1 MTYHR
6 PNVNSARAQVERAL
20 SSRIEAMEPGEQF
33 PPEPELA
40 QEMGVSRATLRD
52 ALRTFAE
59 RGILVRRQGVGTFV
73 ASHLPILETG
83 LEVLES
89 LDQMA
94 RRLGLDLEMA
104 HLDVVER
111 TTSPAEQRG
120 LDLGA
125 PTEVLVVDRV
135 IAMTGR
141 PVADLRDVVP
151 TGYLCR
157 DDLGDGFRGSVLD
170 VLLARGTPPLT
181 VSRTELMAV
190 NADRTQVSRLAVEPG
205 AALLRLRAQ
214 LFTYD
219 ERVVDY
225 SLSTFVPG
233 HFRFHVVRQV
243 RRLVS

>member
-1 MTYHR
+1 MTQHR
-6 PNVNSARAQVERAL
+6 TSAHSARDQVERAL
-20 SSRIEAMEPGEQF
+20 ASRIATMAPGEQF

-40 QEMGVSRATLRD
+40 KELGVSRATLRD

-59 RGILVRRQGVGTFV
+59 RGILVRQQGVGTFV
-73 ASHLPILETG
+73 ASTLPILETG

-89 LDQMA
+89 LDRMA
-94 RRLGLDLEMA
+94 QRLDLDIQMA
-104 HLDVVER
+104 HLDVIER
-111 TTSPAEQRG
+111 PASPEERRG
-120 LDLGA
+120 LDLQA

-135 IAMTGR
+135 IAMEGR

-151 TGYLCR
+151 TGYLGK
-157 DDLGDGFRGSVLD
+157 DDLGDAFRGSVLD

-190 NADRTQVSRLAVEPG
+190 NAGETQSAWLEVDLG

-214 LFTYD
+214 LFTYN

-243 RRLVS
+243 RRLPG

>member
-1 MTYHR
+1 MTHHR
-6 PNVNSARAQVERAL
+6 TNEDSPRVQVERAL
-20 SSRIEAMEPGEQF
+20 SSRIAVMAPGDQL

-40 QEMGVSRATLRD
+40 QELGVSRATLREG
-52 ALRTFAE
+52 LRTFAE

-73 ASHLPILETG
+73 ASQLPILEAG

-89 LDQMA
+89 LDRMA
-94 RRLGLDLEMA
+94 HRLDLDIEMAYLDVCERPATPAERHGLDL
-104 HLDVVER
+104 DI
-111 TTSPAEQRG
+111 PA
-120 LDLGA
+120 
-125 PTEVLVVDRV
+125 EVLVVDRV
-135 IAMTGR
+135 IAVAGR

-151 TGYLCR
+151 AGYLSKA
-157 DDLGDGFRGSVLD
+157 DLGEGFRGSVLD
-170 VLLARGTPPLT
+170 VLLARGAPPLT

-190 NADRTQVSRLAVEPG
+190 NADRSDAERLAVDVD

-219 ERVVDY
+219 DRVVDY

-243 RRLVS
+243 RRLST

>member
-1 MTYHR
+1 MTQRSNAH
-6 PNVNSARAQVERAL
+6 STRAQVERAL
-20 SSRIEAMEPGEQF
+20 SSRIEAMALGEQL

-40 QEMGVSRATLRD
+40 QEMSVSRATLRD

-111 TTSPAEQRG
+111 TTTLAEQRG
-120 LDLGA
+120 LDLDA

-135 IAMTGR
+135 IAVAGQ

-157 DDLGDGFRGSVLD
+157 DDLGQAFRGSVLD

-181 VSRTELMAV
+181 VSRTKLMAV
-190 NADRTQVSRLAVEPG
+190 NAGATHAARLEVEPG
-205 AALLRLRAQ
+205 TALLTLRAQ

-219 ERVVDY
+219 ERVVDS

-243 RRLVS
+243 RRLSS

>member
-1 MTYHR
+1 MTDHR
-6 PNVNSARAQVERAL
+6 TETHSARAQVEQAL
-20 SSRIEAMEPGEQF
+20 ASRIESMALGAQL

-40 QEMGVSRATLRD
+40 RELGVSRATLRD

-89 LDQMA
+89 LDRMA
-94 RRLGLDLEMA
+94 QRLDLDIEMVD
-104 HLDVVER
+104 LDVTER
-111 TTSPAEQRG
+111 AATPAEQRG
-120 LDLGA
+120 LALHTPA
-125 PTEVLVVDRV
+125 RVLVVDRV
-135 IAMTGR
+135 IAVAGR

-151 TGYLCR
+151 TGYLCE
-157 DDLGDGFRGSVLD
+157 DDLGDAFRGSVLD

-190 NADRTQVSRLAVEPG
+190 NAGETHAARLAVEPG
-205 AALLRLRAQ
+205 VALLTLRAQ

-243 RRLVS
+243 RRLSS

>member
-1 MTYHR
+1 MTHHR
-6 PNVNSARAQVERAL
+6 TDASSARAQVERAL
-20 SSRIEAMEPGEQF
+20 SSRIEAMAPGDQL

-40 QEMGVSRATLRD
+40 GQMGVSRATLRD

-89 LDQMA
+89 LDRMA
-94 RRLGLDLEMA
+94 QRLDLDIEMA
-104 HLDVVER
+104 HLTVIER
-111 TTSPAEQRG
+111 SATGSERCG
-120 LDLGA
+120 LDLCA

-135 IAMTGR
+135 ITVEGR

-157 DDLGDGFRGSVLD
+157 DDLGEAFRGSVLD

-181 VSRTELMAV
+181 VSRTELLAV
-190 NADRTQVSRLAVEPG
+190 NADRNHAARLGVEPG

-219 ERVVDY
+219 EQVVDY

-233 HFRFHVVRQV
+233 YFCFHVVRQV
-243 RRLVS
+243 RYSQI